1 MKRNWKNPLI
11 TGTVIL
17 TLTGLL
23 SRFIGFFYRIFLS
36 NAFGAEGMGIYQLI
50 APVLALSFALT
61 ASGIQTAISKYVASE
76 TSTHDYHTSF
86 RTLWAGFL
94 MAMALSVACAL
105 AIYLY
110 ADTIAVTFLLE
121 SRTAPLLRIIALSI
135 PMATVHSCINGY
147 FYGIRKTAIP
157 AVSQLAEQIFRVG
170 SVYLIYYH
178 FKQHNMQPTINFAVA
193 GLVIGEGASMIVSV
207 VAILSRAHHVF
218 PSGVRYTHG
227 ISHPRTSGLH
237 KLYTAPALKS
247 DGRPVVTDAPALLTT
262 YRRICAKL
270 LQLAVPL
277 SANRLVLNLLQS
289 IEAIYIPNK
298 LMAYG
303 LNNADALGVYGVLT
317 GMSLPLILFPSAI
330 TNSISVLLLPIV
342 SEADASGNRDAVRRA
357 ILTSIRYCLLLGFAC
372 TAMFLLLGRPAG
384 RLLFHSELAGSFI
397 LILSFI
403 CPFMYIASTLG
414 SILNGLGKTAQT
426 FLYSVVSLLL
436 RLLFVFVAIPLYGI
450 KGYLWG
456 MLASQILQTLL
467 CTVSALRICSPRH
480 PKNRCSTT
488 DSKLFHG

>member
-1 MKRNWKNPLI
+1 MKLHKLNHPLV

-36 NAFGAEGMGIYQLI
+36 NVFGAEGMGIYQLI

-61 ASGIQTAISKYVASE
+61 VSGIQTAISKYVAGE
-76 TSTHDYHTSF
+76 TSTHDYRTSF
-86 RTLWAGFL
+86 RTLWTGFL
-94 MAMALSVACAL
+94 LAMALSVVCAL
-105 AIYLY
+105 YIYLY
-110 ADTIAVTFLLE
+110 ADQIAVTLLLE

-157 AVSQLAEQIFRVG
+157 AVTQLAEQICRVG
-170 SVYLIYYH
+170 SVYLIYH
-178 FKQHNMQPTINFAVA
+178 ICLRHNTTPTISFAVV
-193 GLVIGEGASMIVSV
+193 GLVIGESASMVVSV
-207 VAILSRAHHVF
+207 IAILSRAHQVF
-218 PSGVRYTHG
+218 PEGAPRERTHAVSG
-227 ISHPRTSGLH
+227 
-237 KLYTAPALKS
+237 
-247 DGRPVVTDAPALLTT
+247 T
-262 YRRICAKL
+262 YRRITGQL
-270 LQLAVPL
+270 LRLAVPL

-289 IEAIYIPNK
+289 IEAIYIPNR

-342 SEADASGNRDAVRRA
+342 SEAEASGNQAAVRRA
-357 ILTSIRYCLLLGFAC
+357 IMTSIRYCILLGCGC
-372 TAMFLLLGRPAG
+372 TAMFLLLGRTAG

-397 LILSFI
+397 LTLSFI
-403 CPFMYIASTLG
+403 CPFMYIASTLN
-414 SILNGLGKTAQT
+414 SILNGLGKTIQT
-426 FLYSVVSLLL
+426 FLFSVVSLLL
-436 RLLFVFVAIPLYGI
+436 RLLFVFIAIPVYGI

-456 MLASQILQTLL
+456 MLASQMMQTFL
-467 CTVSALRICSPRH
+467 CTVSALRISRQT
-480 PKNRCSTT
+480 RRT
-488 DSKLFHG
+488 